1 MRVNTRMKKRGA
13 VVAAAAGAA
22 FVMGV
27 SPAMAGTDAIAYTND
42 AGWGGWAKFVSN
54 GDRLDVCDT
63 RADGKRV
70 HGELLYR
77 TSTGSY
83 RQVVQDA
90 NGANNSCG
98 SGSWNLPEGT
108 KVTVRVCLKDGANG
122 REEFCATKQGGVA

>member
-1 MRVNTRMKKRGA
+1 MRVNTRMKQRG
-13 VVAAAAGAA
+13 VFVAAAAGAA
-22 FVMGV
+22 FALGV
-27 SPAMAGTDAIAYTND
+27 SPAMAGTDSFVYTND

-70 HGELLYR
+70 HGELLYI

-83 RQVVQDA
+83 RRVVEDT
-90 NGANNSCG
+90 NGADNSCASG
-98 SGSWNLPEGT
+98 SGDIPEGT
-108 KVTVRVCLKDGANG
+108 PVTVRVCLKDGANG